1 MARSMALDVLVRLKD
16 LLSSPLRGLRRSLQ
30 GVVDTAKKIGLVG
43 TALAA
48 ISFMQ
53 PMKEAAAFQQQLIDI
68 ASTSNKTGA
77 QAYLMVDQL
86 KGRFEDLAFT
96 VGQTSDTIS
105 KGSGKMIAAGLDEKL
120 VNGSLLSIGRATKA
134 ANAEFDDMAAV
145 AVSLLQTLKLP
156 ADQLDATFAGLVVAG
171 KEGSFELKDMAKSF
185 PGLTGQMAKLGIT
198 GRTAATQLAAMLQ
211 IAKKGTADPAEA
223 ANNLNNF
230 LSKITSPETVR
241 NFEKMKVDILGVM
254 QDAAT
259 KGINP
264 IEAVIQKIS
273 TLTGISGK
281 EIDGLMQKAKASG
294 LQGADALE
302 QVRTQLEAIHGAG
315 ALGGL
320 FSDMQVM
327 GFLIPMLGNIDEYKR
342 IRDRVAE
349 ATSAMSD
356 ADFETQMQ
364 SLNTQLT
371 IFGEIGTQAWRE
383 VGLAFGTWL
392 PPINSGLQAALKWL
406 RDLDAST
413 GGMVKQSLAWAGA
426 AVLVVAGLGALGVV
440 LPIIATGLSAVAALI
455 SPVGLALAAIAAGA
469 VYVYRNWS
477 SYGPRLTRLWDRAK
491 TGFFQLAD
499 GVRERGRR
507 IIDAGREIYT
517 RYAPMV
523 RRGFESAWSDVQG
536 GLRNLQ
542 PFFDS
547 FRKSLKF
554 DIDLSGL
561 SIDGAKLASFK
572 ALDLALARI
581 KAGWEALRDFGSGF
595 APHLAKIGENLG
607 STVNSAVEIG
617 RAFGRLADAVSRLIG
632 LDQTKLDGFFK
643 FLGNL
648 AGGTVELATKILSE
662 LAKVIATIVNGLAS
676 LAEKVNAGIEW
687 QKLMPD
693 KVADAWNS
701 LAGAINAVK
710 AAMSYFQGSTA
721 QPGDKLANGTPA
733 GSATDPDG
741 GRGPAL
747 DDMLAPLP
755 QIPANNNRP
764 AMAPAQTP
772 VQKTQSNV
780 NIGIKVEGPG
790 VVTGATSDSKNTTVT
805 TNTGRS
811 VGRP

>member
-1 MARSMALDVLVRLKD
+1 MARSMSLDVLVRLRD
-16 LLSSPLRGLRRSLQ
+16 LLSSPLRGLRRSIQ

-43 TALAA
+43 TAIAA

-53 PMKEAAAFQQQLIDI
+53 PMKEAAAFQQRLLDI
-68 ASTSNKTGA
+68 AGTSNKTGA
-77 QAYLMVDQL
+77 QAYLMVDEL
-86 KGRFEDLAFT
+86 KGRFEGLALT
-96 VGQTSDTIS
+96 VGQTSDTIAQ
-105 KGSGKMIAAGLDEKL
+105 GAGKMIAAGLDEQL
-120 VNGSLLSIGRATKA
+120 VNNSLKSIGRATKA
-134 ANAEFDDMAAV
+134 ANAEFDDMAGV

-156 ADQLDATFAGLVVAG
+156 ADQLDATMAGLIVAG

-198 GRTAATQLAAMLQ
+198 GRTAATQLSAMLQ

-230 LSKITSPETVR
+230 LSKITSPETAR
-241 NFEKMKVDILGVM
+241 NFEKMGVDIQGVM

-264 IEAVIQKIS
+264 LEAVIQKIS

-281 EIDGLMQKAKASG
+281 EIDGLMKKAKAGG
-294 LQGADALE
+294 LEGADALE
-302 QVRTQLEAIHGAG
+302 QVRAQLEAIHGAG

-327 GFLIPMLGNIDEYKR
+327 GFLIPMLANVDEYKR

-349 ATSAMSD
+349 ATGAMSD

-392 PPINSGLQAALKWL
+392 PPINDGLMTALKWL

-426 AVLVVAGLGALGVV
+426 GVLVVTALGALGVV
-440 LPIIATGLSAVAALI
+440 LPVIATGLSAVAALI

-469 VYVYRNWS
+469 VYIYRNWS
-477 SYGPRLTRLWDRAK
+477 SFGPRLTRLWDRAK
-491 TGFFQLAD
+491 AGFFQLAD

-523 RRGFESAWSDVQG
+523 RRGFDTAWRNVQA

-542 PFFDS
+542 PFLDS

-561 SIDGAKLASFK
+561 SIDSAKLASFK
-572 ALDLALARI
+572 VLDATLARI
-581 KAGWEALRDFGSGF
+581 KMGWEALRDFGSGF

-617 RAFGRLADAVSRLIG
+617 RALDRLATAVGKLIG
-632 LDQTKLDGFFK
+632 LDQVKLDGFFK
-643 FLGNL
+643 FLGNIT
-648 AGGTVELATKILSE
+648 GGAVEAATRLISGLATVIETVVSK
-662 LAKVIATIVNGLAS
+662 LADLVVA
-676 LAEKVNAGIEW
+676 VNAGVDW
-687 QKLMPD
+687 QKLLPQG
-693 KVADAWNS
+693 VAEAWNS
-701 LAGAINAVK
+701 VASAINGVK
-710 AAMSYFQGSTA
+710 AAMSYFQGNTYA
-721 QPGDKLANGTPA
+721 PGETLPNGTAA
-733 GSATDPDG
+733 GSVDDPSA
-741 GRGPAL
+741 GRDAAL
-747 DDMLAPLP
+747 DDMIAPLP
-755 QIPANNNRP
+755 RAPANSNRP
-764 AMAPAQTP
+764 AAAVAPAQ
-772 VQKTQSNV
+772 QKITGQIDINV
-780 NIGIKVEGPG
+780 KGPG
-790 VVTGATSDSKNTTVT
+790 EVVGVKSDNPSVPLKA
-805 TNTGRS
+805 NTGRS

>member
-16 LLSSPLRGLRRSLQ
+16 LLSSPLRGLRRSIQ

-43 TALAA
+43 TAIAA

-53 PMKEAAAFQQQLIDI
+53 PMKEAAAFQQMLLDI
-68 ASTSNKTGA
+68 AGTSNKTGA

-86 KGRFEDLAFT
+86 KGRFEDLALT
-96 VGQTSDTIS
+96 VGQTSDTVAR
-105 KGSGKMIAAGLDEKL
+105 GSGKMIAAGLDEQL
-120 VNGSLLSIGRATKA
+120 VNNSLKSIGRATKA
-134 ANAEFDDMAAV
+134 ANAEFDDMAGV
-145 AVSLLQTLKLP
+145 AISLLQTLKLP
-156 ADQLDATFAGLVVAG
+156 ADQLDATMAGLIVAG
-171 KEGSFELKDMAKSF
+171 KEGSFELKDMAKYF
-185 PGLTGQMAKLGIT
+185 PTLTGQMAKLGIT
-198 GRTAATQLAAMLQ
+198 GRTAATQLAAMLE

-230 LSKITSPETVR
+230 LSKLTAPETVR
-241 NFEKMKVDILGVM
+241 NFEKMGVDIQGVM
-254 QDAAT
+254 QDAVT

-264 IEAVIQKIS
+264 LEAVIQKIS

-281 EIDGLMQKAKASG
+281 EIDGLMKKAKAGG
-294 LQGADALE
+294 LEGADALE
-302 QVRTQLEAIHGAG
+302 QVRAQLEAIHGAG

-349 ATSAMSD
+349 ATGAMSD
-356 ADFETQMQ
+356 ADFATQMQ

-392 PPINSGLQAALKWL
+392 PPINDGLMTALKWL

-426 AVLVVAGLGALGVV
+426 GVMVVAALGALGVV
-440 LPIIATGLSAVAALI
+440 LPVIGAGLSAVAALI

-469 VYVYRNWS
+469 VYIYRNWS
-477 SYGPRLTRLWDRAK
+477 SFGPRLTRLWDQAK

-523 RRGFESAWSDVQG
+523 RRGFTAAWRDVQS

-561 SIDGAKLASFK
+561 SIDNAKLASFT
-572 ALDLALARI
+572 ALDLALAGI

-595 APHLAKIGENLG
+595 APHLG
-607 STVNSAVEIG
+607 EIG
-617 RAFGRLADAVSRLIG
+617 KQL
-632 LDQTKLDGFFK
+632 
-643 FLGNL
+643 
-648 AGGTVELATKILSE
+648 GGTVNAVVDIASGFARLASAIGRLVGLDAGRLDGVARWLGDIAGKITEMQLTVIRQFAE
-662 LAKVIATIVNGLAS
+662 IIATLVNGVAD
-676 LAEKVNAGIEW
+676 LAEKVNIGIDW
-687 QKLMPD
+687 QKLMPTGI
-693 KVADAWNS
+693 ADAWNA

-710 AAMSYFQGSTA
+710 SAMSYFQGNSYA
-721 QPGDKLANGTPA
+721 PGDKLPNGGTA
-733 GSATDPDG
+733 GDPDDH
-741 GRGPAL
+741 L
-747 DDMLAPLP
+747 QNYDWMNPLP
-755 QIPANNNRP
+755 QMPANSNQP
-764 AMAPAQTP
+764 AGAVAPAQAKSVVGGT
-772 VQKTQSNV
+772 VT
-780 NIGIKVEGPG
+780 IKVDGPAQ
-790 VVTGATSDSKNTTVT
+790 VTGITSDNAAVPLKA
-805 TNTGRS
+805 NTGRS

>member
-16 LLSSPLRGLRRSLQ
+16 LLSSPLRGLRRSIQ

-43 TALAA
+43 TAIAT

-53 PMKEAAAFQQQLIDI
+53 PMKEAAAFQQQLLDI
-68 ASTSNKTGA
+68 AGTSNKTGA
-77 QAYLMVDQL
+77 QAFLMVDQL
-86 KGRFEDLAFT
+86 KGRFEDLALT
-96 VGQTSDTIS
+96 VGQTSDTVA
-105 KGSGKMIAAGLDEKL
+105 KGAGQMIAAGLGEQL
-120 VNGSLLSIGRATKA
+120 VNNSLKSIGRATKA
-134 ANAEFDDMAAV
+134 ANAEFDDMAGV

-156 ADQLDATFAGLVVAG
+156 ADQLDATMAGLIVAG

-230 LSKITSPETVR
+230 LSKITAPETVR
-241 NFEKMKVDILGVM
+241 NFEKMGVDIQGVM
-254 QDAAT
+254 QDAVT

-281 EIDGLMQKAKASG
+281 EIDGLMKKAEAGG
-294 LQGADALE
+294 LKGADALE

-349 ATSAMSD
+349 ATGAMSD
-356 ADFETQMQ
+356 ADFATQMQ

-440 LPIIATGLSAVAALI
+440 LPVIAAGLSAVAALI

-469 VYVYRNWS
+469 VYIYRNWS
-477 SYGPRLTRLWDRAK
+477 SYGPRLTQLWDRAK
-491 TGFFQLAD
+491 DGFFRLAD
-499 GVRERGRR
+499 GVRDRSRR
-507 IIDAGREIYT
+507 IMDAGREIYT

-523 RRGFESAWSDVQG
+523 RRGFESAWIDVQA
-536 GLRNLQ
+536 GLKNLQ
-542 PFFDS
+542 PFFEN
-547 FRKSLKF
+547 FGKSLDFKL
-554 DIDLSGL
+554 DLSGL
-561 SIDGAKLASFK
+561 TIDDAKLQAFRL
-572 ALDLALARI
+572 LDATLERI

-595 APHLAKIGENLG
+595 APHLGEIGKQLG
-607 STVNSAVEIG
+607 STVNSIAGIASAFDRLGTAIG
-617 RAFGRLADAVSRLIG
+617 KMIGFDAG
-632 LDQTKLDGFFK
+632 KLDWLPK
-643 FLGNL
+643 WLGNL
-648 AGGTVELATKILSE
+648 AGSITGEFLRVLAQIGKDIETL
-662 LAKVIATIVNGLAS
+662 VNRLAS
-676 LAEKVNAGIEW
+676 LVEQVNAGVDW
-687 QKLMPD
+687 QKLMPQG
-693 KVADAWNS
+693 VTDAWNA

-710 AAMSYFQGSTA
+710 SAMSYFQGGVVK
-721 QPGDKLANGTPA
+721 PGEALPNGTAA

-741 GRGPAL
+741 GRGAAL
-747 DDMLAPLP
+747 DDFLNGPV
-755 QIPANNNRP
+755 PANSNRP
-764 AMAPAQTP
+764 AGAVAPAQAKAVVGGT
-772 VQKTQSNV
+772 VTVK
-780 NIGIKVEGPG
+780 IDGPG
-790 VVTGATSDSKNTTVT
+790 QVTGITSDNPAVPLKA
-805 TNTGRS
+805 NTGRS
-811 VGRP
+811 VGRN

>member
-86 KGRFEDLAFT
+86 KGRFEDLALM
-96 VGQTSDTIS
+96 VGQTSDTIA
-105 KGSGKMIAAGLDEKL
+105 KGSGKMIAAGLDEQL
-120 VNGSLLSIGRATKA
+120 VNNSLKSIGRATKA

-241 NFEKMKVDILGVM
+241 NFEKMGVDIQGVM
-254 QDAAT
+254 QDAVT

-281 EIDGLMQKAKASG
+281 EIDGLMKKAKAGG
-294 LQGADALE
+294 LEGADALE

-327 GFLIPMLGNIDEYKR
+327 GFLIPMLANVDEYKR

-349 ATSAMSD
+349 ATGAMSD
-356 ADFETQMQ
+356 ADFATQMQ

-426 AVLVVAGLGALGVV
+426 AVLVVAGLGALGVI

-499 GVRERGRR
+499 GVRDRGRR

-523 RRGFESAWSDVQG
+523 RRGFDTAWRDVQS

-542 PFFDS
+542 PFFES

-554 DIDLSGL
+554 DLSGL
-561 SIDGAKLASFK
+561 SIDNAKLATFK
-572 ALDLALARI
+572 TLDVALAGI
-581 KAGWEALRDFGSGF
+581 KVGWEALRDFGSGF
-595 APHLAKIGENLG
+595 APHLG
-607 STVNSAVEIG
+607 EIG
-617 RAFGRLADAVSRLIG
+617 KQL
-632 LDQTKLDGFFK
+632 
-643 FLGNL
+643 
-648 AGGTVELATKILSE
+648 GGTVNAVVEIASGFSRLASAVGRLVGLDAGKLAGVARWLGDIAGRITEVQLSIIRQFAE
-662 LAKVIATIVNGLAS
+662 IIARLVNGVAE
-676 LAEKVNAGIEW
+676 LAEKVNAGIDW

-693 KVADAWNS
+693 KVVEAWNA

-710 AAMSYFQGSTA
+710 TAMSYFQGGSLK
-721 QPGDKLANGTPA
+721 PGEALPNGTAA
-733 GSATDPDG
+733 GSANDPDG
-741 GRGPAL
+741 GRGAAL
-747 DDMLAPLP
+747 DDFLKGPV
-755 QIPANNNRP
+755 PANSNRP
-764 AMAPAQTP
+764 AGAVAPAQAKAVVGGT
-772 VQKTQSNV
+772 VTVKLD
-780 NIGIKVEGPG
+780 GPG
-790 VVTGATSDSKNTTVT
+790 QVTGVTSDNPAVPLKA
-805 TNTGRS
+805 NTGRS

>member
-1 MARSMALDVLVRLKD
+1 MARSMTLDVLVRLKD

-43 TALAA
+43 TAIAA

-53 PMKEAAAFQQQLIDI
+53 PMKEAAAFQQQLLDI
-68 ASTSNKTGA
+68 AGTSNKTGA
-77 QAYLMVDQL
+77 QAFLMVDQL
-86 KGRFEDLAFT
+86 KGRFEDLALS
-96 VGQTSDTIS
+96 VGQTSDTIA
-105 KGSGKMIAAGLDEKL
+105 KGSGKMIAAGLDEQL
-120 VNGSLLSIGRATKA
+120 VNNSLKSIGRATRA
-134 ANAEFDDMAAV
+134 ANAEFDDMAGV

-156 ADQLDATFAGLVVAG
+156 ADQLDATLAGLIVAG
-171 KEGSFELKDMAKSF
+171 KEGSFELRDMAKYF
-185 PGLTGQMAKLGIT
+185 PTLTGQMAKLGIT
-198 GRTAATQLAAMLQ
+198 GRTAATQLAAMLE
-211 IAKKGTADPAEA
+211 IAKKGTSDSAEA

-230 LSKITSPETVR
+230 LSKITAPETAR
-241 NFEKMKVDILGVM
+241 NFEKMGVDIQGVM
-254 QDAAT
+254 QDAVT

-273 TLTGISGK
+273 TLTGISSK
-281 EIDGLMQKAKASG
+281 EIDGLMKKAEAGG
-294 LQGADALE
+294 LKGADALE

-320 FSDMQVM
+320 FADMQVM
-327 GFLIPMLGNIDEYKR
+327 GFLIPMLANVDEYKR

-349 ATSAMSD
+349 ATGAMSD
-356 ADFETQMQ
+356 ADFDTQMQ

-392 PPINSGLQAALKWL
+392 PPINSGLMTALKWL

-426 AVLVVAGLGALGVV
+426 GVMVVAALGALGVV

-469 VYVYRNWS
+469 VYIYRNWS
-477 SYGPRLTRLWDRAK
+477 SFGPRLTRLWDRAK

-523 RRGFESAWSDVQG
+523 RRGFDTAWRDVQG

-561 SIDGAKLASFK
+561 SIDNAKLASFK
-572 ALDLALARI
+572 ALDLALAGI

-595 APHLAKIGENLG
+595 APHLGEIGKQLG
-607 STVNSAVEIG
+607 GTVNSIAGIASG
-617 RAFGRLADAVSRLIG
+617 FGRLATAIGKMIGFDAG
-632 LDQTKLDGFFK
+632 KLDWLPK
-643 FLGNL
+643 WLGDL
-648 AGGTVELATKILSE
+648 AGSIAGELLRVLGQVLKDVETFVNRLA
-662 LAKVIATIVNGLAS
+662 GLA
-676 LAEKVNAGIEW
+676 EQVNAGVDW
-687 QKLMPD
+687 QKLMPTG
-693 KVADAWNS
+693 VVEAWNA

-710 AAMSYFQGSTA
+710 SAMSYFQGNSYA
-721 QPGDKLANGTPA
+721 PGDKLPNGGTA
-733 GSATDPDG
+733 GDPDDH
-741 GRGPAL
+741 L
-747 DDMLAPLP
+747 QNFDWMNPLP
-755 QIPANNNRP
+755 QAPANNNSP
-764 AMAPAQTP
+764 AGAVAPAQAKAVVGGT
-772 VQKTQSNV
+772 VTV
-780 NIGIKVEGPG
+780 KVDGPAQ
-790 VVTGATSDSKNTTVT
+790 VTGVTSDNPAVPLKA
-805 TNTGRS
+805 NTGRS

>member
-68 ASTSNKTGA
+68 AGTSNKTGA

-86 KGRFEDLAFT
+86 KGRFEGLALA
-96 VGQTSDTIS
+96 VGQTSDTIA
-105 KGSGKMIAAGLDEKL
+105 KGSGKMIAAGLDEQL
-120 VNGSLLSIGRATKA
+120 VNNSLKSIGRATKA
-134 ANAEFDDMAAV
+134 ANAEFDDMAGV

-156 ADQLDATFAGLVVAG
+156 ADQLDATMAGLIVAG

-230 LSKITSPETVR
+230 LSKITAPETVR
-241 NFEKMKVDILGVM
+241 NFEKMGVDIQGVM
-254 QDAAT
+254 QDAVT

-281 EIDGLMQKAKASG
+281 EIDGLMKKAKAGG
-294 LQGADALE
+294 LEGADALE

-349 ATSAMSD
+349 ATGAMSD
-356 ADFETQMQ
+356 ADFATQMQ

-392 PPINSGLQAALKWL
+392 PMINDGLIEALKWL

-499 GVRERGRR
+499 GVRDRSRR

-523 RRGFESAWSDVQG
+523 RRGFESAWTDVQA
-536 GLRNLQ
+536 GLKNLQ
-542 PFFDS
+542 PFFES
-547 FRKSLKF
+547 FRKSLDFKL
-554 DIDLSGL
+554 DLSGL
-561 SIDGAKLASFK
+561 TIDDAKLQAFK
-572 ALDLALARI
+572 VLDATLERI
-581 KAGWEALRDFGSGF
+581 KVGWEALRDFGSGF
-595 APHLAKIGENLG
+595 APHLGEIGKQLG
-607 STVNSAVEIG
+607 GTVNSIAGIASG
-617 RAFGRLADAVSRLIG
+617 FDRLATAIGKMIGFDAG
-632 LDQTKLDGFFK
+632 KLDWLPK
-643 FLGNL
+643 WLGDL
-648 AGGTVELATKILSE
+648 AGSITGELLRV
-662 LAKVIATIVNGLAS
+662 LGQVAKDIETLVNRLAS
-676 LAEKVNAGIEW
+676 LVEKVNAGIDW
-687 QKLMPD
+687 QKLMPTGI
-693 KVADAWNS
+693 ADAWNS
-701 LAGAINAVK
+701 LAAAINAVK
-710 AAMSYFQGSTA
+710 AAMSYFQGNSYA
-721 QPGDKLANGTPA
+721 PGDKLPNGTTA

-755 QIPANNNRP
+755 QMPANNNRP
-764 AMAPAQTP
+764 AAAVAPAQ
-772 VQKTQSNV
+772 QKVTGQIDINV
-780 NIGIKVEGPG
+780 KGPG
-790 VVTGATSDSKNTTVT
+790 EVVGVKSDNPSVPLKA
-805 TNTGRS
+805 NTGRS

>member
-1 MARSMALDVLVRLKD
+1 MARSMTLDVLVRLKD

-43 TALAA
+43 TAIAA

-53 PMKEAAAFQQQLIDI
+53 PMKEAAAFQQQLLDI
-68 ASTSNKTGA
+68 AGTSNKTGA
-77 QAYLMVDQL
+77 QAFLMVDQL
-86 KGRFEDLAFT
+86 KGRFEGLALS
-96 VGQTSDTIS
+96 VGQTSDTIA
-105 KGSGKMIAAGLDEKL
+105 KGSGKMIAAGLDEQL
-120 VNGSLLSIGRATKA
+120 ANNSLKGIGRATKA
-134 ANAEFDDMAAV
+134 ANAEFDDMAGV

-156 ADQLDATFAGLVVAG
+156 ADQLDATLAGLIVAG
-171 KEGSFELKDMAKSF
+171 KEGSFELRDMAKYF
-185 PGLTGQMAKLGIT
+185 PTLTGQMAKLGIT
-198 GRTAATQLAAMLQ
+198 GRTAATQLAAMLE
-211 IAKKGTADPAEA
+211 IAKKGTSDSAEA

-230 LSKITSPETVR
+230 LSKITAPETVR
-241 NFEKMKVDILGVM
+241 NFEKMGVDIQGVM
-254 QDAAT
+254 QDAVT

-273 TLTGISGK
+273 TLTGISSK
-281 EIDGLMQKAKASG
+281 EIDGLMKKAEAGG
-294 LQGADALE
+294 LKGADALE

-320 FSDMQVM
+320 FADMQVM
-327 GFLIPMLGNIDEYKR
+327 GFLIPMLANVDEYKR

-349 ATSAMSD
+349 ATGAMSD
-356 ADFETQMQ
+356 ADFDTQMQ

-392 PPINSGLQAALKWL
+392 PAINSGLMTALKWL
-406 RDLDAST
+406 RDLDVST

-426 AVLVVAGLGALGVV
+426 GVMVVAALGALGVV

-469 VYVYRNWS
+469 VYIYRNWS
-477 SYGPRLTRLWDRAK
+477 SFGPRLTRLWDRAK

-523 RRGFESAWSDVQG
+523 RRGFETAWRDVQG

-542 PFFDS
+542 PFFES
-547 FRKSLKF
+547 FRNSLKF

-561 SIDGAKLASFK
+561 SIDNAKLASFK
-572 ALDLALARI
+572 ALDLALAGI

-595 APHLAKIGENLG
+595 APHLGEIGKQLG
-607 STVNSAVEIG
+607 GTVNSIAGIAAG
-617 RAFGRLADAVSRLIG
+617 FSRLATAIG
-632 LDQTKLDGFFK
+632 KMIGFDVGKLDWLPK
-643 FLGNL
+643 WLGDL
-648 AGGTVELATKILSE
+648 AGSITGEFLRVLGQV
-662 LAKVIATIVNGLAS
+662 AKDIETLVNRLAS
-676 LAEKVNAGIEW
+676 LVEKVNAGIEW
-687 QKLMPD
+687 QKLMPTG
-693 KVADAWNS
+693 VADAWNS
-701 LAGAINAVK
+701 VAAAINAVK
-710 AAMSYFQGSTA
+710 SAMSYFQGGVIK
-721 QPGDKLANGTPA
+721 PGEALPNGTAA

-741 GRGPAL
+741 GRGAAL
-747 DDMLAPLP
+747 DDFLNGPV
-755 QIPANNNRP
+755 PANSNRP
-764 AMAPAQTP
+764 AGAVAPAQT
-772 VQKTQSNV
+772 KAL
-780 NIGIKVEGPG
+780 IGGTVTVKVDGPG
-790 VVTGATSDSKNTTVT
+790 QVTGVTSDNPAVPLKA
-805 TNTGRS
+805 NTGRS

>member
-16 LLSSPLRGLRRSLQ
+16 LLSSPLRSLRRSLQ

-86 KGRFEDLAFT
+86 KGRFEDLALT
-96 VGQTSDTIS
+96 VGQTSDTIA
-105 KGSGKMIAAGLDEKL
+105 KGSGKMIAAGLDEQL
-120 VNGSLLSIGRATKA
+120 VNNSLKSIGRATKA

-241 NFEKMKVDILGVM
+241 NFEKMGVDIQGVM
-254 QDAAT
+254 QDAVT

-273 TLTGISGK
+273 TLTGISSK
-281 EIDGLMQKAKASG
+281 EIDGLMKKAEAGG
-294 LQGADALE
+294 LKGADALE

-327 GFLIPMLGNIDEYKR
+327 GFLIPMLANVDEYKR

-349 ATSAMSD
+349 ATGAMSD
-356 ADFETQMQ
+356 ADFATQMQ

-440 LPIIATGLSAVAALI
+440 LPVIAAGLSAVAALI

-469 VYVYRNWS
+469 VYIYRNWS

-499 GVRERGRR
+499 GVRDRSRR

-523 RRGFESAWSDVQG
+523 RRGFDTAWRDVQS

-542 PFFDS
+542 PFFES

-554 DIDLSGL
+554 DIDLSRL
-561 SIDGAKLASFK
+561 SIDNAKLASFK
-572 ALDLALARI
+572 ALDLALAGI

-607 STVNSAVEIG
+607 STVNSAVQIG
-617 RAFGRLADAVSRLIG
+617 RAFGRLANAVGHLLG
-632 LDQTKLDGFFK
+632 FDQAKLDGFFNL
-643 FLGNL
+643 LGNI
-648 AGGTVELATKILSE
+648 AGRTGELATKIISE
-662 LAKVIATIVNGLAS
+662 LARLIADFVSGLAS
-676 LAEKVNAGIEW
+676 LVEAVNAGIDWKKIIPEG
-687 QKLMPD
+687 
-693 KVADAWNS
+693 VAEAWN
-701 LAGAINAVK
+701 AVATAINAVK
-710 AAMSYFQGSTA
+710 TAMSYFQGGVIK
-721 QPGDKLANGTPA
+721 PGEALPNGTAA

-741 GRGPAL
+741 GRDAAL
-747 DDMLAPLP
+747 DDFLKGPA
-755 QIPANNNRP
+755 PANSNRP
-764 AMAPAQTP
+764 AGAVAPAQTKAL
-772 VQKTQSNV
+772 VGGTV
-780 NIGIKVEGPG
+780 TVKVDGPG
-790 VVTGATSDSKNTTVT
+790 QVTGVTSDNPAVPLRA
-805 TNTGRS
+805 NTGRS